1 MLVSPIVTLYLGIDV
16 GTSGCRACVIDAASA
31 IQAEV
36 SVPLPAPV
44 QRQGGFEQDAEIW
57 WESLG
62 EVLDRLAAR
71 IALAGVD
78 AIAVDGTSGT
88 LLCADAQGTPL
99 GPALMY
105 HDARAIEEARQIAAL
120 APPESAAHGPTSSLA
135 KLLYL
140 HARGATHGARHA
152 VHQADWLAGRLAGRQ
167 GISDENNAAKLGY
180 DAVRRVWPAWLERLG
195 IPRALLPE
203 VVPPGRP
210 IGTIDPPLRR
220 RWGFSAATRIVSGTT
235 DSTAGFIATGAG
247 PGEAVTSLGS
257 TLVLKVCTGHPVF
270 APRYGVYSHRLG
282 DHWLVGGASNSGGAV
297 LHRYYSPGEIARLSA
312 GLRPDKPT
320 GLDYYPLP
328 TPGER
333 FPEYNPQLPP
343 RLEPRP
349 EDDAVFFQGILEG
362 IAAIEWRGYRLLE
375 ELGAPYPVRVHSVGG
390 GAANS
395 AWRSI
400 REALLGVPVSVAEH
414 QSAAYGAA
422 LLARRGAEYPR
433 GD

>member
-1 MLVSPIVTLYLGIDV
+1 MDGRYLGIDV
-16 GTSGCRACVIDAASA
+16 GTSGCRACVIDAAA
-31 IQAEV
+31 RIQAEAAA
-36 SVPLPAPV
+36 PLPAP
-44 QRQGGFEQDAEIW
+44 RQIHGGFEQDAEIW
-57 WESLG
+57 WAALG
-62 EVLDRLAAR
+62 AVLDRLAAR

-88 LLCADAQGTPL
+88 LLCCDAGGTPL

-120 APPESAAHGPTSSLA
+120 APPKRAPPT
-135 KLLYL
+135 
-140 HARGATHGARHA
+140 ARPRASPSCFTCTPAGQTRGARHA
-152 VHQADWLAGRLAGRQ
+152 LHQADWLAGRLAGRQ

-203 VVPPGRP
+203 VVPSGQP
-210 IGTIDPPLRR
+210 IGTIDPALRG

-257 TLVLKVCTGHPVF
+257 TLVLKVCTAHPVF

-282 DHWLVGGASNSGGAV
+282 DHWLAGGASNSGGAV
-297 LHRYYSPGEIARLSA
+297 LRRYFSPAEIERLSA
-312 GLRPDKPT
+312 GVRPDKPT

-328 TPGER
+328 APGER

-362 IAAIEWRGYRLLE
+362 IAAIERRGYRLLE
-375 ELGAPYPVRVHSVGG
+375 ELGAPYPRAGPQR
-390 GAANS
+390 
-395 AWRSI
+395 WR
-400 REALLGVPVSVAEH
+400 
-414 QSAAYGAA
+414 
-422 LLARRGAEYPR
+422 RRGQ
-433 GD
+433 

>member
-1 MLVSPIVTLYLGIDV
+1 MDGHYLGIDV
-16 GTSGCRACVIDAASA
+16 GTSGCRACLIDAAA
-31 IQAEV
+31 RIQAEA
-36 SVPLPAPV
+36 SAPLSAPW
-44 QRQGGFEQDAEIW
+44 QIHGGFEQDAEIW
-57 WESLG
+57 WTALG
-62 EVLDRLAAR
+62 AVLDRLAAR

-88 LLCADAQGTPL
+88 LLCADARGTPL

-105 HDARAIEEARQIAAL
+105 NDARAIEAARQIAAL
-120 APPESAAHGPTSSLA
+120 APPESAAHGLTSSLA

-140 HARGATHGARHA
+140 HARGTTRGARHA
-152 VHQADWLAGRLAGRQ
+152 LHQSDWLAGRLAGRQ

-180 DAVRRVWPAWLERLG
+180 DVVRRVWPAWLERLG

-203 VVPPGRP
+203 VVPSGQP
-210 IGTIDPPLRR
+210 IGTIDPTWRG

-270 APRYGVYSHRLG
+270 APRHGVYSHRLG
-282 DHWLVGGASNSGGAV
+282 DHWLAGGASNSGGAV
-297 LHRYYSPGEIARLSA
+297 LRRYFSPAEMERLSA
-312 GLRPDKPT
+312 CVRPDKPT

-328 TPGER
+328 APGER

-362 IAAIEWRGYRLLE
+362 IAAIERRGYRLLE

-390 GAANS
+390 GAVNS

-400 REALLGVPVSVAEH
+400 RETLLGVPVIAAEH

-422 LLARRGAEYPR
+422 LLARRGAQERNSVHP
-433 GD
+433 